1 MDVQQKIKLNSSKVR
16 AKESDRPKLI
26 EDFRDSLQVCR
37 ELELGLMPATFR
49 STQCNAASCGVLL
62 LLLLLLAHLKITCS
76 SPKHARNER
85 SEERG
90 EKWAIY
96 VPP

>member
-49 STQCNAASCGVLL
+49 STQCNAASCGVLPPPPRPFEDYML
-62 LLLLLLAHLKITCS
+62 VTETC
-76 SPKHARNER
+76 
-85 SEERG
+85 EE
-90 EKWAIY
+90 
-96 VPP
+96 